1 VFARDY
7 GTVEN
12 ARIVDDIM
20 EFKPFQLHTDF
31 SQIVDNNDKIREEST
46 SLLLD
51 NIGIMR
57 EYIDGKEVPENI
69 KKRTLIDMIE
79 KLVEEIE

>member
-1 VFARDY
+1 
-7 GTVEN
+7 
-12 ARIVDDIM
+12 M

-57 EYIDGKEVPENI
+57 EYIGGKEVPENI